1 MQSAAISTM
10 SRREDGRVLLCTCRN
25 GEPRYFYTMSSLTR
39 REQLLVAFVLLA
51 FCAGV
56 GVKQWREARALTPL
70 QAGVQ
75 IGR

>member
-1 MQSAAISTM
+1 
-10 SRREDGRVLLCTCRN
+10 
-25 GEPRYFYTMSSLTR
+25 MSSLTR

-56 GVKQWREARALTPL
+56 GVKHWREARALTPL